1 MPTLTWASMVLT
13 MIGCRHPPTWTS
25 KTKMI
30 LYKAYALLVLFLVQS
45 LTLSSIMDLAINVKD
60 QNEFGD
66 NLYLTMPMVIATCKL
81 CSLLANRNSIAILMT
96 ATQRKP
102 YLPIDDK
109 ETKIETSF
117 DVTNEDPKNRVLAYR
132 AWIPYNYYSSLVLYS
147 VTYAHQALSL
157 IIGSLINVGFD
168 SLFSG
173 LILSI
178 CSQLEI
184 LGHRLQNIQNDT
196 QSARECARHHDFIY
210 KFATKMNEDF
220 QTVLLVQFLSSMTI
234 SCFCLYR
241 ITQTELGDRLPET
254 MVYAVCFLFQLF
266 FYCWYGNEVRLKSL
280 EIPDMIFASNWES
293 LNQNTKST
301 LLMIMLRATFPIE
314 FTSAYVLAVNLK
326 AFMMV
331 IKTSYSAYNLLQGS

>member
-1 MPTLTWASMVLT
+1 
-13 MIGCRHPPTWTS
+13 
-25 KTKMI
+25 
-30 LYKAYALLVLFLVQS
+30 
-45 LTLSSIMDLAINVKD
+45 MDLAINVKD

-117 DVTNEDPKNRVLAYR
+117 DVTNEKLSTLYTLITEFYMIMAWIPSLSRDPKNRVLAYR